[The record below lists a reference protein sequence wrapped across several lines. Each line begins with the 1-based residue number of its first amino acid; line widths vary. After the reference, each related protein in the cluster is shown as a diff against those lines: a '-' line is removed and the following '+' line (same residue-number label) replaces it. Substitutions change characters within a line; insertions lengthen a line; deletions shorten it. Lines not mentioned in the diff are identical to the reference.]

1 MAVLNANYAH
11 FLLNTTFDK
20 KTNIFRDL
28 VYVQLAQYEIF
39 LLLMKFYTIKFADL
53 VGALMYCSINEAVA
67 GCFCSRATSVGVFPY
82 LSFTFG
88 SAPASMRALMI
99 SAGAPFSAVQCNAFH
114 LFCYSIVYSVSFVI
128 NQCLSFN

>member
-11 FLLNTTFDK
+11 FLINTTFDK

-39 LLLMKFYTIKFADL
+39 LSLKFYTVKFADL
-53 VGALMYCSINEAVA
+53 IGAIPYCSINKAVA
-67 GCFCSRATSVGVFPY
+67 GCSHARARSAGVFPY
-82 LSFTFG
+82 ISVAFG

-99 SAGAPFSAVQCNAFH
+99 SSGAPFSAAWCNVF
-114 LFCYSIVYSVSFVI
+114 FISCYSVVCCVSK
-128 NQCLSFN
+128 Q